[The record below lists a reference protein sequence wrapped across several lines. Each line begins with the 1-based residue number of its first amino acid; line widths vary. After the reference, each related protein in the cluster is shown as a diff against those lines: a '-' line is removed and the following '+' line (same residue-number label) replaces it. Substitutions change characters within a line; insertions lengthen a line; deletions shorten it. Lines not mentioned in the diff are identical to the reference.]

1 MSAYGFVEK
10 MSSFQEISEHGT
22 FHGITIQQE
31 NKPLNIK
38 DKKGLFAIE
47 WEWPGNGR
55 QYLALAG
62 LNKTRM
68 LN

>member
-1 MSAYGFVEK
+1 
-10 MSSFQEISEHGT
+10 
-22 FHGITIQQE
+22 
-31 NKPLNIK
+31 LNIK
-38 DKKGLFAIE
+38 DKKGLFAIG